1 MRAAPAS
8 RLPTPRCAARAT
20 RPPLHVSAGEWEAGV
35 GGGSGNKASR
45 ADAPRRVIVGSG
57 AAREATWRAAAFLHP
72 APCALITA
80 AARGGGAYF
89 GSRAAEGVRR
99 SAAAGGPLSLYASSA
114 AGGWSRTGWGSRQS
128 PSPRSCLH
136 APPSVALSRRPASCS
151 PVCQH
156 SRRATLAAP
165 QHTNSCAPAA
175 SAAAAAAATAAAL
188 LVVCASLQGAAGNP
202 DAKRLY
208 DDLLS
213 NYNKLVRPVVNVSDA
228 LTVKIK
234 LKLSQLI
241 DVNLK
246 NQIMTT
252 NLWVEQSWYDY
263 KLQWDPRE
271 YGGVEMLHVPSD
283 HIWRPDIVLYNNAD
297 GNFEVTLATKATL
310 NYTGRV
316 EWKPPA
322 IYKSSCEIDVEYFP
336 FDEQT
341 CVMKFGSWTYDGFQV
356 DLRHIDEVKDSNVVE
371 LGVDLSEFYT
381 SVEWD
386 ILEVPAVR
394 NEKYYTCCDEPYLDI
409 TFNITMRR
417 KTLFYTVNLIIPCMG
432 ISFLTVLV
440 FYLPSDSG
448 EKVSLSISILLSL
461 TVFFL
466 LLAEIIPPTS
476 LVVPLLGKFVLFTMI
491 LDTFSI
497 CVTVVVLNVHFRSP
511 QTHVMAPWVR
521 RVFIHILPRL
531 LVMRRPQYQID
542 KRSFGLAT
550 SAHRVMVRTCNG
562 LELRDSS
569 LLSAAAAAAAADSS
583 ASSEL
588 VAEPSPH
595 DFFPRLLDHEFTSRA
610 GHTESTWANFES
622 ARTCPPCRVI
632 LMSPGA
638 RSGHKRNGVGA
649 ASPTKAARSGPRL
662 DKCSSAPVLQLQRCS
677 PAAAPCCHRQAD
689 TAGRQSPAEYLTR
702 HEESGDR
709 VLRLVYGAHYE
720 GWYPRPPVPAGVCC
734 IYHAAGALNVRE
746 PSPRLASGVYRPR
759 RWRRRDKARPHRP
772 GLPRVM
778 SCKITRRRAPPL
790 SRATIYLTTYSTVE
804 ELIRFQHQRRG
815 GRLRDSDLGGSCR
828 IHGPGGGVPPP
839 PTTLLAEEAAP
850 GAAAGDGADEP
861 ATPSADGCAGGGGGA
876 SNGFPGA
883 ARPAS
888 LHWHRCP
895 ELHKAIDGVR
905 FIADHTKREEDST
918 RVKEDWKYVA
928 MVLDRL
934 FLWIFTLAVLVG
946 TAGIIL
952 QAPTLYDDRVP
963 IDVRLSEIATTTAKP
978 HVGSAL

>member
-1 MRAAPAS
+1 MWIV
-8 RLPTPRCAARAT
+8 LV
-20 RPPLHVSAGEWEAGV
+20 LI
-35 GGGSGNKASR
+35 SG
-45 ADAPRRVIVGSG
+45 
-57 AAREATWRAAAFLHP
+57 
-72 APCALITA
+72 
-80 AARGGGAYF
+80 
-89 GSRAAEGVRR
+89 
-99 SAAAGGPLSLYASSA
+99 
-114 AGGWSRTGWGSRQS
+114 
-128 PSPRSCLH
+128 
-136 APPSVALSRRPASCS
+136 CS
-151 PVCQH
+151 
-156 SRRATLAAP
+156 
-165 QHTNSCAPAA
+165 
-175 SAAAAAAATAAAL
+175 
-188 LVVCASLQGAAGNP
+188 GNP

-213 NYNKLVRPVVNVSDA
+213 NYNKLVRPVVNVTDA

-263 KLQWDPRE
+263 KLKWDPKE

-356 DLRHIDEVKDSNVVE
+356 DLRHIDEIRGSNVVDI
-371 LGVDLSEFYT
+371 GVDLSEFYT

-394 NEKYYTCCDEPYLDI
+394 NEKFYTCCDEPYLDI

-497 CVTVVVLNVHFRSP
+497 CITVVVLNVHFRSP

-521 RVFIHILPRL
+521 RVFIHVLPRL
-531 LVMRRPQYQID
+531 LVMRRYNTTSKRTDYDSRPQYQID
-542 KRSFGLAT
+542 KRSIGGQ
-550 SAHRVMVRTCNG
+550 HGQRVMVRTCNG
-562 LELRDSS
+562 LELRDPS
-569 LLSAAAAAAAADSS
+569 LFVETSA
-583 ASSEL
+583 SEL
-588 VAEPSPH
+588 VESSVLFPSLDSQDELH
-595 DFFPRLLDHEFTSRA
+595 PRELEAVNL
-610 GHTESTWANFES
+610 GS
-622 ARTCPPCRVI
+622 A
-632 LMSPGA
+632 
-638 RSGHKRNGVGA
+638 
-649 ASPTKAARSGPRL
+649 
-662 DKCSSAPVLQLQRCS
+662 
-677 PAAAPCCHRQAD
+677 
-689 TAGRQSPAEYLTR
+689 
-702 HEESGDR
+702 
-709 VLRLVYGAHYE
+709 
-720 GWYPRPPVPAGVCC
+720 
-734 IYHAAGALNVRE
+734 
-746 PSPRLASGVYRPR
+746 
-759 RWRRRDKARPHRP
+759 
-772 GLPRVM
+772 
-778 SCKITRRRAPPL
+778 
-790 SRATIYLTTYSTVE
+790 
-804 ELIRFQHQRRG
+804 
-815 GRLRDSDLGGSCR
+815 CR
-828 IHGPGGGVPPP
+828 IHGSPAATVAPPP
-839 PTTLLAEEAAP
+839 QLPTEESVDALCNTLH
-850 GAAAGDGADEP
+850 
-861 ATPSADGCAGGGGGA
+861 
-876 SNGFPGA
+876 
-883 ARPAS
+883 
-888 LHWHRCP
+888 HWHHCP
-895 ELHKAIDGVR
+895 ELYKAIEGIR
-905 FIADHTKREEDST
+905 FIAEHTKREEDST

-934 FLWIFTLAVLVG
+934 FLWIFTLAVVVG

-952 QAPTLYDDRVP
+952 QAPTLYDDRIP
-963 IDVRLSEIATTTAKP
+963 IDVRLSEIASTTAKP
-978 HVGSAL
+978 HIVSSL

>member
-1 MRAAPAS
+1 MMKS
-8 RLPTPRCAARAT
+8 L
-20 RPPLHVSAGEWEAGV
+20 V
-35 GGGSGNKASR
+35 GIMWIVLVLISG
-45 ADAPRRVIVGSG
+45 
-57 AAREATWRAAAFLHP
+57 
-72 APCALITA
+72 
-80 AARGGGAYF
+80 
-89 GSRAAEGVRR
+89 
-99 SAAAGGPLSLYASSA
+99 
-114 AGGWSRTGWGSRQS
+114 
-128 PSPRSCLH
+128 
-136 APPSVALSRRPASCS
+136 CS
-151 PVCQH
+151 
-156 SRRATLAAP
+156 
-165 QHTNSCAPAA
+165 
-175 SAAAAAAATAAAL
+175 
-188 LVVCASLQGAAGNP
+188 GNP

-213 NYNKLVRPVVNVSDA
+213 NYNKLVRPVVNVTDA

-263 KLQWDPRE
+263 KLKWDPKE

-356 DLRHIDEVKDSNVVE
+356 DLRHIDEVRGSNVVE
-371 LGVDLSEFYT
+371 IGVDLSEFYT

-394 NEKYYTCCDEPYLDI
+394 NEKFYTCCDEPYLDI

-511 QTHVMAPWVR
+511 QTHTMAPWVR
-521 RVFIHILPRL
+521 RVFIHVLPRL

-542 KRSFGLAT
+542 KRSIGGHHN
-550 SAHRVMVRTCNG
+550 HRVMVRTCNG
-562 LELRDSS
+562 LELRDPS
-569 LLSAAAAAAAADSS
+569 LFVEASA
-583 ASSEL
+583 SEL
-588 VAEPSPH
+588 VESSVLFPSL
-595 DFFPRLLDHEFTSRA
+595 DSRDELNPRELEAVNL
-610 GHTESTWANFES
+610 GST
-622 ARTCPPCRVI
+622 
-632 LMSPGA
+632 
-638 RSGHKRNGVGA
+638 
-649 ASPTKAARSGPRL
+649 
-662 DKCSSAPVLQLQRCS
+662 
-677 PAAAPCCHRQAD
+677 
-689 TAGRQSPAEYLTR
+689 
-702 HEESGDR
+702 
-709 VLRLVYGAHYE
+709 
-720 GWYPRPPVPAGVCC
+720 
-734 IYHAAGALNVRE
+734 
-746 PSPRLASGVYRPR
+746 
-759 RWRRRDKARPHRP
+759 
-772 GLPRVM
+772 
-778 SCKITRRRAPPL
+778 
-790 SRATIYLTTYSTVE
+790 
-804 ELIRFQHQRRG
+804 
-815 GRLRDSDLGGSCR
+815 CR
-828 IHGPGGGVPPP
+828 IHGSPAPAPVVPQPQL
-839 PTTLLAEEAAP
+839 PTQESVDAL
-850 GAAAGDGADEP
+850 
-861 ATPSADGCAGGGGGA
+861 CH
-876 SNGFPGA
+876 
-883 ARPAS
+883 S
-888 LHWHRCP
+888 LHHWHHCP
-895 ELHKAIDGVR
+895 ELYKAIEGIR

-934 FLWIFTLAVLVG
+934 FLWIFTLAVVVG

-952 QAPTLYDDRVP
+952 QAPTLYDDRIP
-963 IDVRLSEIATTTAKP
+963 IDVRLSEIASTTAKP
-978 HVGSAL
+978 HIATIL

>member
-1 MRAAPAS
+1 MMKS
-8 RLPTPRCAARAT
+8 L
-20 RPPLHVSAGEWEAGV
+20 V
-35 GGGSGNKASR
+35 GIMWIVLVLISG
-45 ADAPRRVIVGSG
+45 
-57 AAREATWRAAAFLHP
+57 
-72 APCALITA
+72 
-80 AARGGGAYF
+80 
-89 GSRAAEGVRR
+89 
-99 SAAAGGPLSLYASSA
+99 
-114 AGGWSRTGWGSRQS
+114 
-128 PSPRSCLH
+128 
-136 APPSVALSRRPASCS
+136 CS
-151 PVCQH
+151 
-156 SRRATLAAP
+156 
-165 QHTNSCAPAA
+165 
-175 SAAAAAAATAAAL
+175 
-188 LVVCASLQGAAGNP
+188 GNP

-213 NYNKLVRPVVNVSDA
+213 NYNKLVRPVVNVTDA

-263 KLQWDPRE
+263 KLKWDPKE

-356 DLRHIDEVKDSNVVE
+356 DLRHIDEIRGSNIVNI
-371 LGVDLSEFYT
+371 GVDLSEFYT

-394 NEKYYTCCDEPYLDI
+394 NEKFYTCCDEPYLDI

-521 RVFIHILPRL
+521 RVFIHVLPRL

-542 KRSFGLAT
+542 KRTMG
-550 SAHRVMVRTCNG
+550 AHHGQRVMVRTCNG
-562 LELRDSS
+562 LELRDPS
-569 LLSAAAAAAAADSS
+569 LFVETSA
-583 ASSEL
+583 SEL
-588 VAEPSPH
+588 VESSVLFPSLDSRDELH
-595 DFFPRLLDHEFTSRA
+595 PRELEAVNL
-610 GHTESTWANFES
+610 GS
-622 ARTCPPCRVI
+622 A
-632 LMSPGA
+632 
-638 RSGHKRNGVGA
+638 
-649 ASPTKAARSGPRL
+649 
-662 DKCSSAPVLQLQRCS
+662 
-677 PAAAPCCHRQAD
+677 
-689 TAGRQSPAEYLTR
+689 
-702 HEESGDR
+702 
-709 VLRLVYGAHYE
+709 
-720 GWYPRPPVPAGVCC
+720 
-734 IYHAAGALNVRE
+734 
-746 PSPRLASGVYRPR
+746 
-759 RWRRRDKARPHRP
+759 
-772 GLPRVM
+772 
-778 SCKITRRRAPPL
+778 
-790 SRATIYLTTYSTVE
+790 
-804 ELIRFQHQRRG
+804 
-815 GRLRDSDLGGSCR
+815 CR
-828 IHGPGGGVPPP
+828 IHGSPATTAAPPP
-839 PTTLLAEEAAP
+839 QLPTEESVDALCNTLH
-850 GAAAGDGADEP
+850 
-861 ATPSADGCAGGGGGA
+861 
-876 SNGFPGA
+876 
-883 ARPAS
+883 
-888 LHWHRCP
+888 HWHHCP
-895 ELHKAIDGVR
+895 ELYKAIEGIR

-934 FLWIFTLAVLVG
+934 FLWIFTLAVVVG

-952 QAPTLYDDRVP
+952 QAPTLYDDRIP
-963 IDVRLSEIATTTAKP
+963 IDVRLSEIASTTAKP
-978 HVGSAL
+978 HITTSL